1 MGIILLQQG
10 AVMTEQEVP
19 EAMLM
24 IDEFIHKISGQSIV
38 EVSVVIDHLLDIRN
52 SIQSITVPV

>member
-1 MGIILLQQG
+1 
-10 AVMTEQEVP
+10 MTEKEVP

-38 EVSVVIDHLLDIRN
+38 EVSVVVDHLLDIRT
-52 SIQSITVPV
+52 SLVQATKAPI

>member
-1 MGIILLQQG
+1 
-10 AVMTEQEVP
+10 MTEQEVS

-38 EVSVVIDHLLDIRN
+38 ETSVVIDHLLDIRN
-52 SIQSITVPV
+52 SIQTTTVPV